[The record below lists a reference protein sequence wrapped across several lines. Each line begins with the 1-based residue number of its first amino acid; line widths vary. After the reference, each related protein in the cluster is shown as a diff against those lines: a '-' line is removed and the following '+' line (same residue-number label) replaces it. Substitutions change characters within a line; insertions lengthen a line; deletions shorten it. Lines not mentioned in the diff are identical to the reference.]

1 MCCPLR
7 KRGSFFMTDS
17 NMIDLNL
24 VQQVVDRIPNHTWV
38 DVRIAI
44 ITNVVDHMPDE
55 VLERLTNDPYGYEE
69 ADEILSTYY
78 TDERN
83 FNLIEDAFNILGEE
97 TTLYL
102 LDGLQLDKIQPI
114 EITE

>member
-1 MCCPLR
+1 
-7 KRGSFFMTDS
+7 MTDS

-24 VQQVVDRIPNHTWV
+24 VQQVVDRIPDHTWV
-38 DVRIAI
+38 DARIAI
-44 ITNVVDHMPDE
+44 ITNVVDRMPDE
-55 VLERLTNDPYGYEE
+55 VLERLTNNPYDYEK
-69 ADEILSTYY
+69 ADEILSAYY

-114 EITE
+114 AIAE

>member
-7 KRGSFFMTDS
+7 KRGSFFMTNS

-38 DVRIAI
+38 DVRTAI

-55 VLERLTNDPYGYEE
+55 VLERLTNDPHGYEE
-69 ADEILSTYY
+69 ADEILSAYY

-102 LDGLQLDKIQPI
+102 LDGLQLDKVPQP
-114 EITE
+114 

>member
-1 MCCPLR
+1 MI
-7 KRGSFFMTDS
+7 SS
-17 NMIDLNL
+17 NMINLNL
-24 VQQVVDRIPNHTWV
+24 VQQVVDRIPNHTWF
-38 DVRIAI
+38 DVRTAI

-55 VLERLTNDPYGYEE
+55 VLEQLTDDPHGYEK
-69 ADEILSTYY
+69 ADEILTDYY

-102 LDGLQLDKIQPI
+102 LDGMQLDKIDPNTDTAPCSMDAQ
-114 EITE
+114 